1 MRNLVSK
8 LLIVIVFGG
17 AQAFAQTKQ
26 LPIEEFKL
34 KNGLEVK
41 MIRFGTI
48 PAVQINCF
56 INVGRKTENPG
67 QQLMASMTATGLKL
81 GNENYTRINQDN
93 LISKLGSSI
102 GSSSNDNFTSLGM
115 LFLEKDTKTAM
126 DLFSSVLLKPL
137 FPADEIKQE
146 IEQTLN
152 YNNPA
157 KMDIGMLS
165 SVFSEYVVYGTAH
178 PLGRHFYATQ
188 LNKITSAQLMEFYKF
203 NYTPKNTQLVVAGN
217 FDFVKMKA
225 EIERLF
231 GSWTAAFG
239 ENNGAA
245 YEFESIGKKEY
256 YLINKNKASQTSLQW
271 NKKGPAGGSKDALL
285 FQLANNAFNEI
296 LFDEIRAKEGKTYGI
311 SSGLNEQDNN
321 GIYSISTQV
330 RNEVAYQT
338 IVSFDRVLKQFY
350 ETGINQ
356 EQLDKA
362 KARLRNR
369 RLAIESPAEV
379 IAFYNPVLYKDIT
392 KRNEY
397 LAMLDAITLDQ
408 VNKIL
413 KKYFNP
419 DAYKLVLAG
428 DAMVLDEQ
436 LKVLPGLVKLSV
448 QDIQKDN

>member
-1 MRNLVSK
+1 MKK
-8 LLIVIVFGG
+8 LLSLLLVVLVVTGTKS
-17 AQAFAQTKQ
+17 FAQTKQ

-56 INVGRKTENPG
+56 VNVGKKTENPG
-67 QQLMASMTATGLKL
+67 QQLMSSMTASGLKL
-81 GNENYTRINQDN
+81 GNEAYSRIVQDN
-93 LISKLGSSI
+93 LLSKLGTSV
-102 GSSSNDNFTSLGM
+102 SSSGNDNYTTLGM
-115 LFLEKDTKTAM
+115 LFLEKDMKTAM
-126 DLFSSVLLKPL
+126 DLFSSMLLKPL
-137 FPADEIKQE
+137 FPADEVKQE

-165 SVFSEYVVYGTAH
+165 SVFSDYAVYGTAH
-178 PLGRHFYATQ
+178 PLGRHFYPTQ
-188 LNKITSAQLMEFYKF
+188 LNKITSAQLMDFYKF
-203 NYTPKNTQLVVAGN
+203 NYTPKNTQLVLAGN

-245 YEFESIGKKEY
+245 YEVQPISKKEY
-256 YLINKNKASQTSLQW
+256 YLINKNRASQASLKW
-271 NKKGPAGGSKDALL
+271 NKKAPAGGSKDALL

-311 SSGLNEQDNN
+311 YSNLNEQDNN
-321 GIYSISTQV
+321 GIYSVSTQV
-330 RNEVAYQT
+330 RNEVAYET
-338 IVSFDRVLKQFY
+338 IVSFERVLKQFY

-356 EQLDKA
+356 AQLDKA
-362 KARLRNR
+362 KASMRNL

-379 IAFYNPVLYKDIT
+379 ISFYNPVLYKDIT

-397 LAMLDAITLDQ
+397 LTTLDAITLDQ

-419 DAYKLVLAG
+419 DSYKLVLAG
-428 DAMVLDEQ
+428 DAAVLEPQ
-436 LKVLPGLVKLSV
+436 LKVLPGLVKLNV
-448 QDIQKDN
+448 TDIQKDN